1 MPTCATGRRPFT
13 DGLGLE
19 DIGVKLDKRKR
30 IEVTQCHQQPSPVP
44 WIAQDGLNTQF
55 HLLGVLHHC
64 LNACPHVA
72 QLAKSFVVGPSF
84 PSSGSVSAW
93 VTAPRALA
101 QVDNHF
107 KTSVEGVYAIGDC
120 IPGPMLA
127 HKAEEDGYVLAEM
140 LAGKPGHVDYNHVP
154 SIVYTDPEV
163 RPARRV

>member
-1 MPTCATGRRPFT
+1 VDLAPILPKASN
-13 DGLGLE
+13 
-19 DIGVKLDKRKR
+19 
-30 IEVTQCHQQPSPVP
+30 Q
-44 WIAQDGLNTQF
+44 
-55 HLLGVLHHC
+55 LLSVLHHC
-64 LNACPHVA
+64 LKACPHA
-72 QLAKSFVVGPSF
+72 RSACNILRSGPVVSKLSLIESMGD
-84 PSSGSVSAW
+84 GSV
-93 VTAPRALA
+93 RFA

-163 RPARRV
+163 RTARRVCRWTAFSVLSFHLHMRGCRCCTRGAGMFDPSHL